1 MLDIVVK
8 QGSNIKKDITLNG
21 RVLSVV
27 MAPVFTGYTISGA
40 VTLLRDMTYERKLDK
55 LREDF
60 LANVSH
66 ELRTPIS
73 MIQGYSEAIIDNI
86 AQTPQDV
93 KELTNIIYDESL
105 RMGRLVNE
113 LLDLVKIESG
123 LYQLQY
129 STVNLKKLIDKVTRK
144 FSSLLNEDI
153 YFDNDLNLNDLIIEI
168 DVDRIEQVL
177 TNLIDN
183 ALRHTQEGDMITLS
197 TKISEEKV
205 LIEVADSGEGISE
218 EDIPFVFE
226 RFYKADK
233 ARTRGQSGT
242 GLGLSIVNNIVLAHK
257 GEIKVNSQPG
267 VGTIFSI
274 ILPINEEYEE

>member
-1 MLDIVVK
+1 M
-8 QGSNIKKDITLNG
+8 
-21 RVLSVV
+21 
-27 MAPVFTGYTISGA
+27 
-40 VTLLRDMTYERKLDK
+40 
-55 LREDF
+55 
-60 LANVSH
+60 
-66 ELRTPIS
+66 
-73 MIQGYSEAIIDNI
+73 
-86 AQTPQDV
+86 
-93 KELTNIIYDESL
+93 
-105 RMGRLVNE
+105 
-113 LLDLVKIESG
+113 
-123 LYQLQY
+123 
-129 STVNLKKLIDKVTRK
+129 
-144 FSSLLNEDI
+144 
-153 YFDNDLNLNDLIIEI
+153 
-168 DVDRIEQVL
+168 
-177 TNLIDN
+177 IDN

-197 TKISEEKV
+197 TKKISEEKV